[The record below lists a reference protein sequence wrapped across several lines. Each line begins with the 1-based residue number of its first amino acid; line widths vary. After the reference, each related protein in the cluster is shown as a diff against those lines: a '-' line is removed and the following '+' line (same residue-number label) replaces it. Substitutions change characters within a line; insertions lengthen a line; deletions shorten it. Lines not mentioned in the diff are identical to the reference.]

1 MIYVGKVKDEF
12 ADDDL
17 ITEFDLQNANYFSNI
32 KILSWECEDDD
43 PVLTNIENKLKY
55 YHEDIEY
62 KATFYSVEEEGPAG
76 DQSEIPTETIE
87 ANYTTQSTSYGANY
101 YWQLEQIQKRDL
113 TTTNYHNYVYDEDGT
128 NVDVYVIDTGINHSH
143 LHLGDATRSF
153 EMPTGHYD
161 PTNYGF
167 SNNNDDHSHGTY
179 CSLCVGGR
187 HDNSQGGGYG
197 PGVAKGVQF
206 YALKVLNSSGSGS
219 GTTIAAAIDGVV
231 SHHNAKT
238 ATATMY
244 VRIASSKYY
253 INDVLSKSFN
263 LFPGMTYKFDTSD
276 STMLGHP
283 LKFSTTPDGTHG
295 GGAEYLDGGNV
306 TYSGTPGLSG
316 AYTQIVVTSSTAVT
330 LYYYCGNHSGY
341 GGTGAVTV
349 KTTHPTVNKKP
360 SIINISIGHGIPT
373 TVAKYINVDT
383 AGTAS
388 GDIIEDAL
396 KTATHVGVHVVN
408 SAGNGYDDNDGNTRG
423 PLKTE
428 YNIGTIGLA
437 YPSETTNPDAGQG
450 FPIIVGATTD
460 NTGSG
465 SANLSWGTGY
475 NNNISPTSGR
485 QHQAHNATAMAYFS
499 NYGRANTINAPGR
512 YVKVPHWNT
521 FTNGNSWPI
530 SSISGTSFSC
540 PITAGLVAQY
550 VGLHP
555 EATSLEVKDWLKS
568 VASTDIN
575 GTGITDLET
584 EVDLIVN
591 PITTAAGAG
600 THPGT
605 GTNTAQ
611 VSLQPNHGI
620 TLSDYIQLRGVV
632 GTGGLIGGVP
642 ENSFNGWHKVVN
654 IAGDLVDIA
663 LLDISGNAVSPSSAE
678 IGGGTGV
685 KFLALMQSGADT
697 HDYTE
702 GVIWETDNLELK
714 TQSGGST
721 GLYWP
726 EAVNATYQQGVCPP
740 GVFIY
745 PTPNRHLFTPYQEYT
760 TTWTEGNTTTGTFG
774 LTAATEGASV
784 SVDLSGSMETGHNSE
799 RPFTETYS
807 VTAGSLPAGLTL
819 NANNGLLSGTVPS
832 LTENASYEW
841 SVQITNGYGTET
853 KKYQMTVLEASS
865 PTPVV
870 SSAGGISLTD
880 GITVSIT

>member
-1 MIYVGKVKDEF
+1 MIYVGKVKDEY
-12 ADDDL
+12 ADEDL
-17 ITEFDLQNANYFSNI
+17 IVEFDLQNAKYFSNI
-32 KILSWECEDDD
+32 KILSWECEEDD
-43 PVLTNIENKLKY
+43 PVLTNIENRLKY
-55 YHEDIEY
+55 YHEDVEY
-62 KATFYSVEEEGPAG
+62 KATFFSVEEEGPAG
-76 DQSEIPTETIE
+76 DQSEIPEETIE
-87 ANYTTQSTSYGANY
+87 TYHTTQSTSYGASY

-128 NVDVYVIDTGINHSH
+128 NVDVYVIDTGINHAH

-153 EMPTGHYD
+153 EIPSSAYD
-161 PTNYGF
+161 PTSYGF

-231 SHHNAKT
+231 THHNAKT

-276 STMLGHP
+276 STLLNHP
-283 LKFSTTPDGTHG
+283 IKFSITPDGSHAG
-295 GGAEYLDGGNV
+295 GVEYTTGV
-306 TYSGTPGLSG
+306 TTSGTPGSSG
-316 AYTQIVVTSSTAVT
+316 AYTQIAVTASTAVT
-330 LYYYCGNHSGY
+330 LYYYCGHHADY
-341 GGTGAVTV
+341 GGDSVITV
-349 KTTHPTVNKKP
+349 KTSNPTITKKP

-396 KTATHVGVHVVN
+396 KTATMAGVHVVN

-437 YPSETTNPDAGQG
+437 YPEESTNTDAGQG
-450 FPIIVGATTD
+450 LPIIVGAST
-460 NTGSG
+460 NNAGGGSG
-465 SANLSWGTGY
+465 NLSWGTGY
-475 NNNISPTSGR
+475 NNNISPTTGR
-485 QHQAHNATAMAYFS
+485 NHAAHTATAMAYFS
-499 NYGRANTINAPGR
+499 NYGRANTVNAPGAF
-512 YVKVPHWNT
+512 VKVPHWNT
-521 FTNGNSWPI
+521 FTSGNSWPI

-540 PITAGLVAQY
+540 PITVGLAAQY

-555 EATSLEVKDWLKS
+555 EASPLEVKDWIKT
-568 VASTDIN
+568 VATTD
-575 GTGITDLET
+575 GITDIET
-584 EVDLIVN
+584 EITLQAN
-591 PITTAAGAG
+591 PITTAGGAG

-611 VSLQPNHGI
+611 LMLLPNHGI
-620 TLSDYIQLRGVV
+620 QVSDYLQLRGVV
-632 GTGGLIGGVP
+632 GAGGNLGGVP
-642 ENSFNGWHKVVN
+642 ESSFNGWHKVVN
-654 IAGDLVDIA
+654 VTGDVVDIV
-663 LLDISGNAVSPSSAE
+663 LLDIGGNAIVPTSAE
-678 IGGGTGV
+678 TSGGTGV

-714 TQSGGST
+714 TNGGSAT
-721 GLYWP
+721 GIYWP
-726 EAVNATYQQGVCPP
+726 EVANGAYQQGVCPP

-774 LTAATEGASV
+774 LTAVTEGASV
-784 SVDLSGSMETGHNSE
+784 SVDLSVLMATGHNNE
-799 RPFTETYS
+799 RPFSETYS
-807 VTAGSLPAGLTL
+807 VTAGSLPTGLTL
-819 NANNGLLSGTVPS
+819 NANNGLLSGTAPS

-841 SVQITNGYGTET
+841 TVQVTNGYGTAT
-853 KKYQMTVLEASS
+853 KKYQMTVLESTT

-870 SSAGGISLTD
+870 SSAGGISVAN

>member
-43 PVLTNIENKLKY
+43 PVLTTIENKLKY
-55 YHEDIEY
+55 YHEDTEY
-62 KATFYSVEEEGPAG
+62 NATFYSVEEEGPAG
-76 DQSEIPTETIE
+76 DQSEIPEETIE
-87 ANYTTQSTSYGANY
+87 TYHTTQSTSYGANY
-101 YWQLEQIQKRDL
+101 YWHLEQIQKRDL
-113 TTTNYHNYVYDEDGT
+113 TTTYHDYVYDEDGT
-128 NVDVYVIDTGINHSH
+128 NVDVYIIDTGINHSH

-153 EMPTGHYD
+153 EMPSAHYN
-161 PTNYGF
+161 PVTYGF

-206 YALKVLNSSGSGS
+206 YALKVLNSAGSGS
-219 GTTIAAAIDGVV
+219 GTTIAAAISGVL

-244 VRIASSKYY
+244 VRVASSKYY
-253 INDVLSKSFN
+253 INDVQTKSFN
-263 LFPGMTYKFDTSD
+263 LFPGMTYKFDQSD
-276 STMLGHP
+276 STNATHP
-283 LKFSTTPDGTHG
+283 LLFSITPDGEWNG
-295 GGAEYLDGGNV
+295 GVDYTTGV
-306 TYSGTPGLSG
+306 TTSGTPGQAG
-316 AYTQIVVTSSTAVT
+316 AYTQIAVTSSTAAT
-330 LYYYCGNHSGY
+330 LYYFCDNHSGY
-341 GGTGAVTV
+341 GVGGTVTV
-349 KTTHPTVNKKP
+349 KTSNTTVNKKP
-360 SIINISIGHGIPT
+360 SIINISIGHGIPYT
-373 TVAKYINVDT
+373 NAKYVYVDT
-383 AGTAS
+383 AGTGT

-396 KTATHVGVHVVN
+396 KTAAAGGVHVVN
-408 SAGNGYDDNDGNTRG
+408 SAGNGYDDNDQHTLG

-437 YPSETTNPDAGQG
+437 YPGESSNTDPGQG

-465 SANLSWGTGY
+465 SG
-475 NNNISPTSGR
+475 
-485 QHQAHNATAMAYFS
+485 NATYGKGGAGHAYHTASAMAYFS

-512 YVKVPHWNT
+512 FVKVPAWNT
-521 FTNGNSWPI
+521 FTSGNSWPI

-555 EATSLEVKDWLKS
+555 EAAPLLVKDWIKS
-568 VASTDIN
+568 IASTDVN
-575 GTGITDLET
+575 GTGLVDLET
-584 EVDLIVN
+584 EVDLLAN
-591 PITTAAGAG
+591 PITTVAGAG

-611 VSLQPNHGI
+611 ISLQPNHGI
-620 TLSDYIQLRGVV
+620 TNSDYIQLRGVDASV
-632 GTGGLIGGVP
+632 GGVAASAY
-642 ENSFNGWHKVVN
+642 NMWHKVVN
-654 IAGDLVDIA
+654 VAGDLVDIA
-663 LLDISGNAVSPSSAE
+663 LLDINGAAVIPGSAE
-678 IGGGTGV
+678 TGGGAGV
-685 KFLALMQSGADT
+685 KFLALMQSGADV
-697 HDYTE
+697 HDYTD
-702 GVIWETDNLELK
+702 GVIWEQDNLELK

-721 GLYWP
+721 GVFWP
-726 EAVNATYQQGVCPP
+726 VAGGSAYQAGVCPP
-740 GVFIY
+740 GVYID
-745 PTPNRHLFTPYQEYT
+745 PTPNRHLFMPFQEYT

-774 LTAATEGASV
+774 LTAVTEGASV
-784 SVDLSGSMETGHNSE
+784 SVDLSASMVTGHNSE
-799 RPFTETYS
+799 QPFGVTYS

-819 NANNGLLSGTVPS
+819 NASNGLLSGTAPS

-841 SVQITNGYGTET
+841 TIQSTNGYGIET
-853 KKYQMTVLEASS
+853 KKYQMTVLESTT

-870 SSAGGISLTD
+870 SSVGGISLTD

>member
-1 MIYVGKVKDEF
+1 MIYVGRVKDEF
-12 ADDDL
+12 VDDDL
-17 ITEFDLQNANYFSNI
+17 IIEFDLQNAKYFSNI
-32 KILSWECEDDD
+32 KILSWECETDD
-43 PVLTNIENKLKY
+43 PVLTTIEDSNKLKY
-55 YHEDIEY
+55 YNEDAEY

-76 DQSEIPTETIE
+76 DQSEIPDETIE
-87 ANYTTQSTSYGANY
+87 TYHTTQSTSYGANY

-113 TTTNYHNYVYDEDGT
+113 TTTNYHNYTYDEDGT
-128 NVDVYVIDTGINHSH
+128 NVDVYIIDTGINHSH

-153 EMPTGHYD
+153 EIPSGDYD
-161 PTNYGF
+161 PTTYGF
-167 SNNNDDHSHGTY
+167 SNNNDDNSHGTY

-206 YALKVLNSSGSGS
+206 YALKVLNAAGSGS
-219 GTTIAAAIDGVV
+219 GTTIAAAIAGVIT
-231 SHHNAKT
+231 HHTAKT

-244 VRIASSKYY
+244 VRVASSKYY

-263 LFPGMTYKFDTSD
+263 LFPGMTYKFDQSD
-276 STMLGHP
+276 STNSGHP
-283 LKFSTTPDGTHG
+283 FRFSITSNGSHGSGVEYTTG
-295 GGAEYLDGGNV
+295 V
-306 TYSGTPGLSG
+306 TTSGTPGQAG
-316 AYTQIVVTSSTAVT
+316 AYTQIAVTSSTAIT
-330 LYYYCGNHSGY
+330 LYYYCTSHPDMGGNGVI
-341 GGTGAVTV
+341 TT
-349 KTTHPTVNKKP
+349 KTTHSTVNKKP

-373 TVAKYINVDT
+373 TAAKYINVDT
-383 AGTAS
+383 AGTSS

-396 KTATHVGVHVVN
+396 KTATNAGIHVVN
-408 SAGNGYDDNDGNTRG
+408 SAGNGYDNNDGNTVG

-437 YPSETTNPDAGQG
+437 YPEETSNTDIGQG
-450 FPIIVGATTD
+450 LPIIVGATTD
-460 NTGSG
+460 NAGTGSG
-465 SANLSWGTGY
+465 NTGYGTGY
-475 NNNISPTSGR
+475 NNNINPTTGR
-485 QHQAHNATAMAYFS
+485 NHAAHTATAMAYFS
-499 NYGRANTINAPGR
+499 NYGRANTVNAPGR

-521 FTNGNSWPI
+521 FTSGNSWPI

-555 EATSLEVKDWLKS
+555 AVNPLEVKDWIKT
-568 VASTDIN
+568 VASTDVN
-575 GTGITDLET
+575 GTGITDIET
-584 EVDLIVN
+584 EITLQAN
-591 PITTAAGAG
+591 PITTAGGTG

-611 VSLQPNHGI
+611 LMLLPNHGI
-620 TLSDYIQLRGVV
+620 QISDYLQLRGVA
-632 GTGGLIGGVP
+632 GAGGNLGGVP
-642 ENSFNGWHKVVN
+642 ENSFNGWLKVVN
-654 IAGDLVDIA
+654 VVGNVVDIA
-663 LLDISGNAVSPSSAE
+663 LFDIGGIAIVPPSVE
-678 IGGGTGV
+678 TGGGTNV

-702 GVIWETDNLELK
+702 GVIWEQDNLELK
-714 TQSGGST
+714 TNSGGAT
-721 GLYWP
+721 GVYWP
-726 EAVNATYQQGVCPP
+726 MVANGVYQQGVCPP

-774 LTAATEGASV
+774 LTAVTEGASV
-784 SVDLSGSMETGHNSE
+784 SVDLSATMATGHNSE

-807 VTAGSLPAGLTL
+807 VITGSLPSGLTL
-819 NANNGLLSGTVPS
+819 NASNGLLSGTAPS

-841 SVQITNGYGTET
+841 SIQITNGYGTEI
-853 KKYQMTVLEASS
+853 KKYQMTVLESTT

-870 SSAGGISLTD
+870 SSVGGISVAN